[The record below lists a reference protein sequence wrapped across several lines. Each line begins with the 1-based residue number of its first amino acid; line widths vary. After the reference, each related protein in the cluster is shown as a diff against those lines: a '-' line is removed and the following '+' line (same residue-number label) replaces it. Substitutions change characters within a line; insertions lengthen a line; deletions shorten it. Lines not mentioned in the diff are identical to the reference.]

1 MLPQDYD
8 GIFKVIIV
16 GNSGVGKYKYDI
28 INRKIQHIE
37 LIF

>member
-16 GNSGVGKYKYDI
+16 GNSGVGI
-28 INRKIQHIE
+28 IYLIIIKRKI
-37 LIF
+37 